1 MIPESNLQA
10 QRNTGSYLLRGNMTA
25 KRLIT
30 GILAVLV
37 IAAVMAPSMMAQSL
51 ISGDLTGTVTDPSGA
66 VVSGATVTLQSLSTG
81 ATRNATTGAN
91 GTYRFSLLSPG
102 QYTVTVT
109 ATGFSKAQTQT
120 TVNVGQATIADM
132 KMAVGANTQT
142 VEVTSVAP
150 LVQAD
155 NADLST
161 NFNQGL
167 ISNQPNGGNDLTYI
181 AQTAPGVTMNV
192 GQGYGNFSA
201 YGLPAT
207 SNLFTVNGEN
217 DMDPYLNLNNSGAT
231 NLTLGRNEVQEATV
245 ISNAYS
251 GQYGQQAGAQIN
263 YVTKSGT
270 NNYHGN
276 VAYWWT
282 GRALDANDWFNNLS
296 QTPRPFANNNEWA
309 ASIGGPIKKDK
320 LFFFVN
326 NEGIR
331 YIVPSSTPVFTPS
344 PAFINATL
352 NNLATGTY
360 NAAFGLGADPAA
372 LPVYNQLFHLYQTAP
387 GYNGNNFQSG
397 SCIDSN
403 VGLSLG
409 PGDAATP
416 GLGVPGLTNDNCI
429 SQYQATPALPGTE
442 FIISG
447 RIDYNLSDNDHLWW
461 RVRLDHGT
469 QATSADPINN
479 AFSAASYQPSYDGQG
494 QWNHV
499 FSPNATNQFIYA
511 GSYYRAIFTQ
521 NNPGLFPYATD
532 GADFGF
538 NLTPLAGS
546 AFAFPQGR
554 NVTQYQF
561 VDDFSWTKGV
571 HALKFGANFR
581 RYDITDY
588 TFTTYTHPLIAFL
601 GPADL
606 FTDSTYRFQQRFPLR
621 DTEPVALWGLGI
633 YGQDEW
639 RVSKSLKLTL
649 ALRLEKNSNPVCQT
663 NCASLMAG
671 NSFQQ
676 VQGAIPDVLA
686 SPATPYNQL
695 VLANRHQVF
704 RATDAINVAPRFGF
718 AWSPG
723 GNDKTVVRGGFGMF
737 YDALPAFIGDA
748 FMANLPNR
756 VEERPA
762 YGFYGSNPFGWAD
775 PGASTL
781 TAGCAAAIQSGF
793 STGASWNDVSSF
805 QGANCRKP
813 TFNTQAGTFHTPYW
827 EQWSI
832 GIQQAVG
839 DKASLGLTYVGN
851 HGVHIPIYNEGL
863 NGQDPSQ
870 IYGGTFPTT
879 APAGDFAVT
888 EQYEST
894 AVSNYNGITASYN
907 QRVMYGF
914 SVQAS
919 YTWSHTLDEISNAG
933 GEPYN
938 GLTSQQYQFNP
949 ICLRCQY
956 GNADY
961 DIRNSFNASF
971 VWQTPFKFSDKYVE
985 GAFGGWTLSMN
996 FFARSGL
1003 PYNIVNAFQTISNYG
1018 PSFAVAS
1025 INQFAQN
1032 SCTNGLSQC
1041 VPFQD
1046 ASGTPINPV
1055 YNIPALT
1062 GQPLGFFTNQ
1072 RRNQYR
1078 GPGFFDSD
1086 FSINKN
1092 FKLTE
1097 RLAFGVGANFY
1108 NVFNHPNFT
1117 NPDNFLGDSTFGQI
1131 LQTTAPPTGP
1141 YGSFFTGLPSGR
1153 IVQFQGKLV
1162 F

>member
-1 MIPESNLQA
+1 
-10 QRNTGSYLLRGNMTA
+10 MTV

-30 GILAVLV
+30 GVLALLV
-37 IAAVMAPSMMAQSL
+37 VAFMIAPSLMAQSL

-66 VVSGATVTLQSLSTG
+66 VVSGATVTLQSPSTG
-81 ATRNATTGAN
+81 ATRNTTTSAN
-91 GTYRFSLLSPG
+91 GTYRFSLLAPG
-102 QYTVTVT
+102 SYILTAT

-120 TVNVGQATIADM
+120 NVSVGQATIADM
-132 KMAVGANTQT
+132 KMAVGVNTQT
-142 VEVTSVAP
+142 VEVTSAAP

-161 NFNQGL
+161 NFNRAL
-167 ISNQPNGGNDLTYI
+167 IENQPNGGNDLSYI

-192 GQGYGNFSA
+192 GQGYGNFQA

-270 NNYHGN
+270 NNWHGN
-276 VAYWWT
+276 LAYWWT
-282 GRALDANDWFNNLS
+282 GRVMDANDWFNNLNS
-296 QTPRPFANNNEWA
+296 TPRPFANNNEWA

-320 LFFFVN
+320 WFLYIN
-326 NEGIR
+326 NEGLR
-331 YIVPSSTPVFTPS
+331 YIVPSSVPVFAPTQQ
-344 PAFINATL
+344 FITATL
-352 NNLATGTY
+352 NNLATGFSGITPT
-360 NAAFGLGADPAA
+360 GGPDPGA
-372 LPVYNQLFHLYQTAP
+372 LPVYNQLFHLYTSAP
-387 GYNGNNFQSG
+387 GYNGNNFQAG
-397 SCIDSN
+397 SCLDN
-403 VGLSLG
+403 NFGASLG
-409 PGDAATP
+409 PGNASLP
-416 GLGVPGLTNDNCI
+416 GLNIPGFTNDNCT
-429 SQYQATPALPGTE
+429 SRYQASPALPGTE
-442 FIISG
+442 FIVSP
-447 RIDYNLSDNDHLWW
+447 RIDYNLSENDHLYW
-461 RVRLDHGT
+461 RVRIDQGT
-469 QATSADPINN
+469 QATSADPINP
-479 AFSAASYQPSYDGQG
+479 AFNAASYQPAYDGQG

-499 FSPNATNQFIYA
+499 FGPNATNQFVYA

-521 NNPGLFPYATD
+521 NNPGLFPYETD
-532 GADFGF
+532 GADFGYV
-538 NLTPLAGS
+538 LTQVGGS
-546 AFAFPQGR
+546 EISFPQGR

-588 TFTTYTHPLIAFL
+588 TFTTYHYPLVALL
-601 GPADL
+601 GPVDL
-606 FTDSTYRFQQRFPLR
+606 FADSTYRFQQRFPLR
-621 DTEPVALWGLGI
+621 QTEPVALWGLGV

-639 RVSKSLKLTL
+639 RVNKALKLTL
-649 ALRLEKNSNPVCQT
+649 ALRFEKNSNPVCQT
-663 NCASLMAG
+663 NCASRMFG
-671 NSFQQ
+671 QSFQG
-676 VQGAIPDVLA
+676 VQQAAPDILA
-686 SPATPYNQL
+686 SSATPYNTL
-695 VLANRHQVF
+695 VSANNHQIF
-704 RATDAINVAPRFGF
+704 RATDTINIAPRFGF

-723 GNDKTVVRGGFGMF
+723 GSDRTVVRGGFGLF

-756 VEERPA
+756 VEERPG
-762 YGFYGSNPFGWAD
+762 YGYYGASGFGWAD
-775 PGASTL
+775 PQALSL
-781 TAGCAAAIQSGF
+781 TAGCAAAIQNGF
-793 STGASWNDVSSF
+793 ANGASWDDVKTVN
-805 QGANCRKP
+805 GAACRRP

-827 EQWSI
+827 EQWSV
-832 GIQQAVG
+832 GVQQAVWG

-851 HGVHIPIYNEGL
+851 HGVHIPINNTGL
-863 NGQDPSQ
+863 NAFDPDQ
-870 IYGGTFPTT
+870 IYGTTFPTT
-879 APAGDFAVT
+879 RPAGDFNIVT
-888 EQYEST
+888 QYQST
-894 AVSNYNGITASYN
+894 AVSNYNGITASY
-907 QRVMYGF
+907 QQHVVYGF
-914 SVQAS
+914 TVSAN

-938 GLTSQQYQFNP
+938 AVTGLTLQYQYNP
-949 ICLRCQY
+949 NCVRCQY

-961 DIRNSFNASF
+961 DIRSSFNGSV
-971 VWQTPFKFSDKYVE
+971 VWQPPYKFSNKWVN
-985 GAFGGWTLSMN
+985 GAFGGWTLSQN

-1003 PYNIVNAFQTISNYG
+1003 PYTLVDSFDVISGYAASFPIASVNT
-1018 PSFAVAS
+1018 
-1025 INQFAQN
+1025 FAQN
-1032 SCTNGLSQC
+1032 GCSNGNSQC
-1041 VPFQD
+1041 IPQPILPDGV
-1046 ASGTPINPV
+1046 TPNPV

-1062 GQPLGFFTNQ
+1062 GQKLGYFTTQ
-1072 RRNQYR
+1072 TRNQYR

-1097 RLAFGVGANFY
+1097 RMAFGFGANFY

-1117 NPDNFLGDSTFGQI
+1117 NPDNFLSDSTAGQI
-1131 LQTTAPPTGP
+1131 TTTTAPPTGP

>member
-1 MIPESNLQA
+1 
-10 QRNTGSYLLRGNMTA
+10 
-25 KRLIT
+25 
-30 GILAVLV
+30 
-37 IAAVMAPSMMAQSL
+37 
-51 ISGDLTGTVTDPSGA
+51 
-66 VVSGATVTLQSLSTG
+66 
-81 ATRNATTGAN
+81 
-91 GTYRFSLLSPG
+91 LLSPG
-102 QYTVTVT
+102 QYTITVT
-109 ATGFSKAQTQT
+109 ATGFSKAQSQT
-120 TVNVGQATIADM
+120 SVNVGQATIADM

-161 NFNQGL
+161 NFNQAL

-251 GQYGQQAGAQIN
+251 GQYGQQAGAQVN
-263 YVTKSGT
+263 YVTKGGT

-276 VAYWWT
+276 LAYWWT
-282 GRALDANDWFNNLS
+282 GSSLDANDWFNNLN
-296 QTPRPFANNNEWA
+296 QTRRPFANNNEWA

-331 YIVPSSTPVFTPS
+331 YIVPSSQPVFAPT
-344 PAFINATL
+344 PAFMAATL
-352 NNLATGTY
+352 NNLATGGPVSQ
-360 NAAFGLGADPAA
+360 AFGLGADPAA
-372 LPVYNQLFHLYQTAP
+372 LPNYTKLFNLYSTAP
-387 GYNGNNFQSG
+387 GYNGNNFQAG
-397 SCIDSN
+397 SCLDPN
-403 VGLSLG
+403 VGASLG
-409 PGDAATP
+409 PGNADFF
-416 GLGVPGLTNDNCI
+416 GFGVPGLTNDNCTTR
-429 SQYQATPALPGTE
+429 YQATPALPGTE
-442 FIISG
+442 FIVSG

-469 QATSADPINN
+469 QATYADPINS
-479 AFSAASYQPSYDGQG
+479 AFNAASYQPAYDGQG

-499 FSPNATNQFIYA
+499 FSPNVTNQFIYA

-521 NNPGLFPYATD
+521 NNPSIFPYETD
-532 GADFGF
+532 GADFGYQ
-538 NLTPLAGS
+538 LTQVGGAAIS
-546 AFAFPQGR
+546 FPQGR

-588 TFTTYTHPLIAFL
+588 TFTTYSNPLVALL
-601 GPADL
+601 GPTDL
-606 FTDSTYRFQQRFPLR
+606 FTDSTYRFQKRFPLR
-621 DTEPVALWGLGI
+621 DTEPVALWGIGI

-663 NCASLMAG
+663 NCASLMVG

-676 VQGAIPDVLA
+676 VQQTAPDVLA
-686 SPATPYNQL
+686 STATPYNQL

-704 RATDAINVAPRFGF
+704 RATDSINVAPRFGF

-762 YGFYGSNPFGWAD
+762 YGFYGGNPFGWAD
-775 PGASTL
+775 PGALTL
-781 TAGCAAAIQSGF
+781 AAGCAASIQNGF
-793 STGASWNDVSSF
+793 STGVSWDDVSSF

-827 EQWSI
+827 EQWSV

-863 NGQDPSQ
+863 NAIDPA
-870 IYGGTFPTT
+870 YCGGPCFGNTFPLTH
-879 APAGDFAVT
+879 PAGDFNIA
-888 EQYEST
+888 EQYESS

-938 GLTSQQYQFNP
+938 GVTSQQYQYNP
-949 ICLRCQY
+949 GCLRCQY

-971 VWQTPFKFSDKYVE
+971 VWQTPFKFNEKYVQ
-985 GAFGGWTLSMN
+985 GALGGWTVSMN

-1003 PYNIVNAFQTISNYG
+1003 PYNLLDTFDVIPGYG
-1018 PSFAVAS
+1018 PSFPVAS
-1025 INQFAQN
+1025 AAQFTQGAC
-1032 SCTNGLSQC
+1032 SNGSSQC
-1041 VPFQD
+1041 VPQPD
-1046 ASGTPINPV
+1046 PVTGTPYLVPGI
-1055 YNIPALT
+1055 T

-1097 RLAFGVGANFY
+1097 RLAFGFGANFY

-1117 NPDNFLGDSTFGQI
+1117 NPDNALSDSTFGQI
-1131 LQTTAPPTGP
+1131 QTTTAPPTGP